1 MSEPHSAF
9 GPDLDDEMLARQV
22 ELGQA
27 ARVHERL
34 MIAETSSDIAELGR
48 TYQRVARSLRQTLA
62 LKAKLK
68 RDREAGVKPVAP
80 GGLAVAR
87 RVRQVR
93 HAVGRLIWTEA
104 ESPDTATEFE
114 EALDD
119 LIEVEM
125 LGDRFCAED
134 LDDQVAP
141 AFGVFGGEADGQRDA
156 RDLPDPPGS
165 DEAPEPR
172 DSG

>member
-1 MSEPHSAF
+1 
-9 GPDLDDEMLARQV
+9 MLARLAQFD
-22 ELGQA
+22 LAAA

-34 MIAETSSDIAELGR
+34 MIAETSSEIAELGR

-80 GGLAVAR
+80 GGLAVAP
-87 RVRQVR
+87 RVREVR

-119 LIEVEM
+119 LLEVEM

-134 LDDQVAP
+134 LDDQVARISL
-141 AFGVFGGEADGQRDA
+141 AIGLTAEDA
-156 RDLPDPPGS
+156 ERWRDLPDPPGS
-165 DEAPEPR
+165 EPADQTPDR
-172 DSG
+172 NGSG